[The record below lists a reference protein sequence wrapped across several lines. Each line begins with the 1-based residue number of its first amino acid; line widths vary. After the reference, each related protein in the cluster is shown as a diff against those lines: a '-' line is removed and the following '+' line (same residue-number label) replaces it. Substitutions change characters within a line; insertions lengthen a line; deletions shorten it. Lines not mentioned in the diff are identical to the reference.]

1 MNLPVG
7 EVISRGLNLRE
18 MDLKRLLEGF
28 FEKGFSGY
36 IVATIEGYDGLEE
49 GVLIFKE
56 GGMVSALYDYDL
68 HGLTVFGDAAV
79 PHVFN
84 SFAAEY
90 VVADIVSLSNQ
101 QVELVTAFNDK
112 SKLTKPVGRGDVGRL
127 IPKIYSNE
135 FAKSTLKEL
144 VKKDESK
151 SELFKK
157 LGLTGLGE

>member
-18 MDLKRLLEGF
+18 MDLRRLLEGF
-28 FEKGFSGY
+28 YDKGFSGY
-36 IVATIEGYDGLEE
+36 IVATIDGYDGVEE
-49 GVLIFKE
+49 GVLIFKD
-56 GGMVSALYDYDL
+56 GGMVAALYDYDQ
-68 HGLTVFGDAAV
+68 HGLTVMGDGAM

-90 VVADIVSLSNQ
+90 VVADIVSLTNQ
-101 QVELVTAFNDK
+101 QVDLVTAFNDK
-112 SKLTKPVGRGDVGRL
+112 SKLLKVVGKSDVGRM
-127 IPKIYSNE
+127 IPRIYSAE
-135 FAKSTLKEL
+135 LAKSTLKEL